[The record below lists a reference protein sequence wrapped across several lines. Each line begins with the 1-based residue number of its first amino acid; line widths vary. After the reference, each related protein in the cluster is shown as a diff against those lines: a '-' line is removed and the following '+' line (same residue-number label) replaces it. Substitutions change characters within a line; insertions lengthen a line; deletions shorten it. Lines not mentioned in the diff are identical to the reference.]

1 MKTNL
6 GKGIV
11 LLLAVTAS
19 SSGAQTS
26 ARLLQQAS
34 HFSESNSSDPA
45 LFTRS
50 ASVSREQLPA
60 QEARTTFVK
69 EFEDMRAKLAFVNT
83 KLATVRSEGATE
95 TPAAESFHATP
106 LFSSL
111 PQADAATA
119 AAAPAKPIDPFSDSD
134 WTWLNG
140 SPHTTD
146 SPLDSKYFS
155 GEFRADAYYTY
166 DMNHPLDDTIG
177 GSSEIFRSQELQ
189 LEQISIGGD
198 LHVDNV
204 RGRILF
210 LMGEFATG
218 TPRNDASPARGQWDL
233 RNAYRYVSE
242 AYGGY
247 HWDVKHGLNLDAG
260 IFVSYIGL
268 FSYYNFDNW
277 AYQPSYVSSNTPW
290 FFEGVRVQYFPTAH
304 LKIEPWFIN
313 GWQSYGRFNNKPGLG
328 GQIKWTPKPWI
339 DIISNNYGM
348 GRDDLG
354 YQHRARL
361 HTDDSIEI
369 KYYDRPNNFLD
380 RAAFSFTA
388 DAGCEFGD
396 GVACHGNTKT
406 NSPLATI
413 PGIAQKQSFLG
424 YMVYNRTWFKKNLYG
439 ITIGGGQVSN
449 PGRYL
454 ALVLP
459 INGADAVSGTPYFP
473 GADTTIGTSGK
484 SLPFK
489 AWDGS
494 LTFDYMPKQYITMR
508 TEWGY
513 RHSDNPY
520 FAGHG
525 GLTPPGGNN
534 GAPGNFACSTG
545 ANSGSNVLTTAE
557 AACGTPGS
565 TSGVWFPDLR
575 KDEQKVIFALMVKF

>member
-1 MKTNL
+1 MNNAKWITT
-6 GKGIV
+6 
-11 LLLAVTAS
+11 LAMAAAAGACNGQSAAS
-19 SSGAQTS
+19 AP
-26 ARLLQQAS
+26 
-34 HFSESNSSDPA
+34 PA
-45 LFTRS
+45 T
-50 ASVSREQLPA
+50 
-60 QEARTTFVK
+60 
-69 EFEDMRAKLAFVNT
+69 D
-83 KLATVRSEGATE
+83 
-95 TPAAESFHATP
+95 
-106 LFSSL
+106 
-111 PQADAATA
+111 PQAVQQSELDSLKARIAQIEANMKAADKAAADKAAADKAAAVAA
-119 AAAPAKPIDPFSDSD
+119 AAAPATTPPIIAATAGTGAPAEATPAEKGKTIEPFSDTDS
-134 WTWLNG
+134 TWING
-140 SPHTTD
+140 NPHTSE

-155 GEFRADAYYTY
+155 GEFRADAYYAY
-166 DMNHPLDDTIG
+166 DRNHPIDDTIG

-233 RNAYRYVSE
+233 RDAYRYVSE

-247 HWDVKHGLNLDAG
+247 HWNVKNGLNLDAG

-290 FFEGVRVQYFPTAH
+290 FFEGVRVQFFPTPH

-328 GQIKWTPKPWI
+328 GQIKWTPRPWL
-339 DIISNNYGM
+339 DIISNNYGL

-361 HTDDSIEI
+361 HTDNSVEV
-369 KYYDRPNNFLD
+369 KYYDRPNKYLD
-380 RAAFSFTA
+380 RAAFSLTG
-388 DAGCEFGD
+388 DLGCEFGD
-396 GVACHGNTKT
+396 GVACHGNTTT

-413 PGIAQKQSFLG
+413 PGLAQKQSFVG
-424 YMVYNRTWFKKNLYG
+424 WMGYNRFWFKKNLYG
-439 ITIGGGQVSN
+439 LTVGGGQVNN

-459 INGADAVSGTPYFP
+459 INGADATSGTPYFP
-473 GADTTIGTSGK
+473 NADTTLGSTGK
-484 SLPFK
+484 SQPFK
-489 AWDGS
+489 AYDGS
-494 LTFDYMPKQYITMR
+494 VTFDYMPKQYITMR
-508 TEWGY
+508 TEYGY
-513 RHSDNPY
+513 RHSDSPY

-525 GLTPPGGNN
+525 GSTPPGGNN
-534 GAPGNFACSTG
+534 GAPGNFACINGSNSG
-545 ANSGSNVLTTAE
+545 ANTLVAAE
-557 AACGTPGS
+557 TACGTPLS
-565 TSGVWFPDLR
+565 TAGVWFPDLR